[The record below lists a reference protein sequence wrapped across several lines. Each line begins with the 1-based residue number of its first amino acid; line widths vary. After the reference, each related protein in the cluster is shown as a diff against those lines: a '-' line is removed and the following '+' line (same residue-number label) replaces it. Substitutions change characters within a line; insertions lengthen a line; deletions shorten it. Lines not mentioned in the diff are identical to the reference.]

1 MNNFNNFTPSLDD
14 PSLSPDNLTNLL
26 FDLNRCNII
35 CDILPNYLNEFLD
48 NIRFNEFTNYT
59 YNNVSNNYATIY
71 FGQNQQ
77 DMYASEN
84 GIPLIETL
92 LENFAVYDSNNNFH
106 HYINLDEENNN
117 SNFFENYINSG
128 KSTANILYFIENSII
143 YSGQFNVNL
152 DNSVSGVD
160 ALFIYNIFDDA
171 NMSQFIYGGSE
182 DEKIL
187 LLNRFLN
194 DEEFE
199 YDPNI
204 EGKAFD
210 TIFANVVKLFDNLD
224 SNFATN
230 DIDQVR
236 NAKDI
241 IVRSIVALTREVNSS
256 ATGDD
261 IYLGNDYLHRA
272 YISSEILASLL
283 DEIVTNE
290 INNISTT
297 LLEENIRPLRKLEEN
312 NPSVS
317 YGYELVN
324 TDSYNLLNINEAR
337 GLDGILSLYQGSD
350 TDYLYY
356 LANPII
362 ISSTSNKLESIDYG
376 NSYFASVIYSSRLHD
391 IFNSI
396 FDAVSLAGQFSNIVE
411 PEIVIDDINDL
422 FIYGQDGYIGFIDYS
437 NSIVKFIKDNRSI
450 VDIILSGYGN

>member
-1 MNNFNNFTPSLDD
+1 MKIQ
-14 PSLSPDNLTNLL
+14 L
-26 FDLNRCNII
+26 FIAD
-35 CDILPNYLNEFLD
+35 
-48 NIRFNEFTNYT
+48 
-59 YNNVSNNYATIY
+59 
-71 FGQNQQ
+71 
-77 DMYASEN
+77 
-84 GIPLIETL
+84 
-92 LENFAVYDSNNNFH
+92 
-106 HYINLDEENNN
+106 
-117 SNFFENYINSG
+117 
-128 KSTANILYFIENSII
+128 
-143 YSGQFNVNL
+143 NL

-171 NMSQFIYGGSE
+171 NMSQFIYGDNE

-194 DEEFE
+194 DEQFE

-256 ATGDD
+256 DTGDD
-261 IYLGNDYLHRA
+261 IYLGSDYEHRA

-312 NPSVS
+312 NSSVS
-317 YGYELVN
+317 YDYELVN

-356 LANPII
+356 LANPDL

-376 NSYFASVIYSSRLHD
+376 NSYFASVIYSSRLHG

-396 FDAVSLAGQFSNIVE
+396 FENVRLAGQFSNIVE

-422 FIYGQDGYIGFIDYS
+422 FIYGQDGYIGFIKYS
-437 NSIVKFIKDNRSI
+437 NSIVKFINDNKSI